1 MPESTKL
8 YSGYLD
14 TLSPTRKL
22 HYVFVESQSDP
33 DNDPVVLWLN
43 GGPGCSSLLGFLQE
57 IGTYTLETKYV
68 NGSNLTKNPYAWTR
82 NANVMYLESPAGV
95 GFSINTDPNYQH
107 TDYTTAD
114 DNYASIKNFFE
125 GKGAKWVKN

>member
-1 MPESTKL
+1 M

-22 HYVFVESQSDP
+22 HYVFVESESNP
-33 DNDPVVLWLN
+33 ETDPVVLWLN

-68 NGSNLTKNPYAWTR
+68 NSSNLTKNPYAWTKA
-82 NANVMYLESPAGV
+82 ANVLYLESPAGV
-95 GFSINTDPNYQH
+95 GFSINTDR
-107 TDYTTAD
+107 DYHHNDSTTAD
-114 DNYASIKNFFE
+114 DNYAAIRNFFE
-125 GKGAKWVKN
+125 KKGSKWVKN